1 LTDID
6 KILTKVGEDMLN
18 LFDKKLEKLD
28 GFETD
33 YVKILYYDLPKN
45 FSGEYKTYNY
55 SRFCTILS
63 GRKHVTLNNNR
74 KFMYTN
80 DNYLLL
86 PSNSKVHMDIHTD
99 TKALVFELN
108 DELVNNVLNKVN
120 IEDNIKEEVKTDNN
134 YFLGQNKYNILE
146 DINNIFAASKSKDSN
161 NEFLIDLYAQ
171 KLVFDLIKNKS
182 TYQILNK
189 NSSHPINIAVKYIN
203 ENIEEMINIKE
214 LAKDLHMSESNFS
227 HLFKKVV
234 GIKPVEYIKNKKL
247 ELALEFLRN
256 ESVTDVAFN
265 LGYANISYFIRLFK
279 DKYNMTPKQYKLTY
293 FEKI

>member
-1 LTDID
+1 MTDID